1 MDGSR
6 RHGVVQ
12 NGCDRLTRI
21 DQLAGQGAG
30 IGFIHFAVE
39 VLADQSGKD
48 FFCRSAATTKHV
60 FM

>member
-48 FFCRSAATTKHV
+48 FLL
-60 FM
+60 